1 MNFANG
7 KSLIEVLWIFV
18 CAFFNDMFMFIPYFA
33 GGKGRFFKVGN
44 IRSFCHC
51 VFWECVKWNNGV
63 SDVTQLSLCSNK
75 MDCKDRHHIS
85 LQNTAFDQTALVNSI
100 VCYVVVDK
108 SLYMPMKFRK

>member
-51 VFWECVKWNNGV
+51 VF
-63 SDVTQLSLCSNK
+63 
-75 MDCKDRHHIS
+75 
-85 LQNTAFDQTALVNSI
+85 
-100 VCYVVVDK
+100 
-108 SLYMPMKFRK
+108 